1 MKSNV
6 GTEIR
11 FPNDPG
17 HFVNSLLRVHLL
29 LGNPQEFQV
38 RDWTSRRF
46 KQYGFFM
53 KIIKMKILFALLATS
68 AVNLNYAQDSIPLSL
83 KSAIALALQ
92 KNTDIAIADYQ
103 VMTTEFAL
111 KEAKGNFLPKL
122 YLNAD
127 YNRNI
132 NRQVI
137 FLPDGFGMGGTAT
150 ELGAD
155 NDYRASLNLALPVFS
170 NFNHFNKKI
179 AETRLAFQNEL
190 GRDTRLTVV
199 NATKKAY
206 FNYLVAQEMV
216 LVQQLQLQ
224 NAEQIHDDIEKRIRQ
239 GTLTDYDFTSAK
251 VQVTQAKNSLLEAQ
265 NTILPLANN
274 LKLLLGLKKED
285 KLKLTEP
292 ISLLEEERSLAEA
305 TSELLSQNST
315 LRQLE
320 LDIEVKE
327 NQIKLAKSAYYP
339 TLDAVGVY
347 NYQAQEDDFA
357 LSDYQW
363 VNTSFVG
370 LQLQFS
376 IFNGNI
382 TKNRVR
388 QAEIAKD
395 ISEEQKEFTTE
406 AIQMQLQELLSQ
418 LDFSKQK
425 IQLQSENMALTEE
438 ALNLAKKRYQ
448 FGVGTFLEVN
458 NAELSF
464 IQARLFW
471 LQAISEYKRAY
482 YDYHLLIGQ
491 D

>member
-1 MKSNV
+1 MK
-6 GTEIR
+6 
-11 FPNDPG
+11 
-17 HFVNSLLRVHLL
+17 LLK
-29 LGNPQEFQV
+29 
-38 RDWTSRRF
+38 T
-46 KQYGFFM
+46 
-53 KIIKMKILFALLATS
+53 KILFVLLTIS
-68 AVNLNYAQDSIPLSL
+68 AVNINYAQDSIPLNL
-83 KSAIALALQ
+83 ESAIELAIQ
-92 KNTDIAIADYQ
+92 KNTDIAIANYQ
-103 VMTTEFAL
+103 VESTEFAL

-122 YLNAD
+122 YLNAN

-137 FLPDGFGMGGTAT
+137 FLPDGLGMGGAAT
-150 ELGAD
+150 ELGAY

-179 AETRLAFQNEL
+179 TETRLTYQNEI
-190 GRDTRLTVV
+190 GRDTRLKVV

-216 LVQQLQLQ
+216 KVQRTQLE
-224 NAEQIHDDIEKRIRQ
+224 NAEQILGDIEIRIRQ
-239 GTLTDYDFTSAK
+239 GTLTDYDLTTAK

-265 NTILPLANN
+265 NIILPLANN
-274 LKLLLGLKKED
+274 LKLVLGLKTD
-285 KLKLTEP
+285 AILKLTEP
-292 ISLLEEERSLAEA
+292 IELWENELALEDDASKI
-305 TSELLSQNST
+305 LSQNST
-315 LRQLE
+315 LKQLE

-327 NQIKLAKSAYYP
+327 NQIKLAKSAFYP

-347 NYQAQEDDFA
+347 NYQVQEDGFN

-382 TKNRVR
+382 TRNKVQ
-388 QAEIAKD
+388 QAEIAKN
-395 ISEEQKEFTTE
+395 ISEEQKEYTTE
-406 AIQMQLQELLSQ
+406 AIQMQLQEILSH

-425 IQLQSENMALTEE
+425 IEVQLENMDLTEE
-438 ALNLAKKRYQ
+438 AFRLAKKRYE

-458 NAELSF
+458 NAQLSF
-464 IQARLFW
+464 TQARLFW
-471 LQAISEYKRAY
+471 LQAISDYKSAY
-482 YDYHLLIGQ
+482 YDYQLLIGQ